1 MSFTISLT
9 YTTITPESAEHGDF
23 EESGFII
30 ESVTCTLKEISGL
43 VRNYGIN
50 SRGQNDLTTWWESD
64 YYMEDYETC
73 SEKCIG
79 LHIRYKDMP
88 LTPNQFRRLNKVL
101 F

>member
-9 YTTITPESAEHGDF
+9 YTTVTPESSEHGDF
-23 EESGFII
+23 EESGFIL
-30 ESVTCTLKEISGL
+30 ESATYTLKEISDL
-43 VRNYGIN
+43 VQNYGII

-64 YYMEDYETC
+64 YQIENYKTC
-73 SEKCIG
+73 SERCIG
-79 LHIRYKDMP
+79 LHIRYKNMP